1 MKRLGFIFV
10 FAVIQ
15 IAVPSQSVA
24 QRTGPAPQSTRGKS
38 SNASAGTADLLITLR
53 DEKNSELT
61 QLAKVTLRNS
71 KGVLPGGTLS
81 VKGRVMFRALAL
93 DSYEVDI
100 EVPGFPTTRATV
112 SLQLAGETHAMDI
125 AIVAS
130 GSALNGAPQP
140 PPLTLREQ
148 KELTAGLRALQAQDI
163 SAARK
168 HFRSAAKT
176 NPNHPD
182 VDYLLGVIASMK
194 GDIAAAKQYLENAA
208 ARYQHVRSLTALGE
222 IYLIEGNLGP
232 AKAHL
237 EDALKADPNC
247 WRAEQLLAAVELR
260 QHSYSDAIRDAEQA
274 LTLGKNEAKGARL
287 TLAEALSASGNRE
300 RSSQIL
306 NELLKQSPTREQEK
320 TAVQLI
326 EANRQALVSLSPAGD
341 AISVSYPSSDAALSI
356 ATFPLA
362 PSLPPASDNPLA
374 DHSRWA
380 PPNVDDSVPP
390 TQNGATCPLPL
401 ILQRTGKRVL
411 EFADNLERFSA
422 TERLKHQSLN
432 EFGLAVRTEQQNF
445 NYLVA
450 IREVKP
456 GVFDVSEFRDGT
468 NSAEVFPEHIATL
481 GTVALVFV
489 FHPNYADDFDFHC
502 EGQTYRE
509 GQLTWQVHFQQ
520 KAGRASR
527 LRSYRLGTKYFRVGI
542 KGRAWI
548 SADSFQVVRMESDL
562 VTKVPELRLNAEHQD
577 ITYGPVSL
585 KQKQLVLW
593 LPYSADIYLDFDAHR
608 IHRRQDLSNYVF
620 FWVEDQHSIEKPKES
635 EASEAKVPSG

>member
-1 MKRLGFIFV
+1 MKRFSFLFV
-10 FAVIQ
+10 IAAIQ
-15 IAVPSQSVA
+15 IVVSPQTMA
-24 QRTGPAPQSTRGKS
+24 QRTGPAPQSARGKP

-71 KGVLPGGTLS
+71 KGVLPGGTIS
-81 VKGRVMFRALAL
+81 AKGRVLFRALAL
-93 DSYEVDI
+93 DSYEVDV
-100 EVPGFPTTRATV
+100 EVPGFSTTRATV

-125 AIVAS
+125 TIAAPGVT
-130 GSALNGAPQP
+130 LNGP
-140 PPLTLREQ
+140 PPPPSLTLREQ
-148 KELTAGLRALQAQDI
+148 KELTAGLRALQAQNI
-163 SAARK
+163 SSARK

-182 VDYLLGVIASMK
+182 VDYLLGVIASMT
-194 GDIAAAKQYLENAA
+194 GDVVSAKQYLENAA

-232 AKAHL
+232 AEARLK
-237 EDALKADPNC
+237 DALKADPNS

-260 QHSYSDAIRDAEQA
+260 EHSYSDAVRDAEQA
-274 LTLGKNEAKGARL
+274 LALGKTEAKGARL
-287 TLAEALSASGNRE
+287 TLAEALSASGNLE
-300 RSSQIL
+300 RATQIL
-306 NELLKQSPTREQEK
+306 NELLKQNPTREQEK
-320 TAVQLI
+320 AAIQLL
-326 EANRQALVSLSPAGD
+326 EANRQARVPPSAQGD
-341 AISVSYPSSDAALSI
+341 AISVSYPSTDAVLSI
-356 ATFPLA
+356 PTLPLA
-362 PSLPPASDNPLA
+362 PSLPPVSDNPLA

-380 PPNVDDSVPP
+380 PPNVDDGVPP
-390 TQNGATCPLPL
+390 VQNGATCPLPL
-401 ILQRTGKRVL
+401 ILQRTGQRVL

-422 TERLKHQSLN
+422 TERLKHQALN
-432 EFGLAVRTEQQNF
+432 EFGLAVRTEQLNF

-489 FHPNYADDFDFHC
+489 FHPNYADDFDFQC

-509 GQLTWQVHFQQ
+509 NQPTWQVHFQQ
-520 KAGRASR
+520 KIGRPSR

-562 VTKVPELRLNAEHQD
+562 VTQVPELRLNAEHQD

-620 FWVEDQHSIEKPKES
+620 FWVEDQRSIEKPKES
-635 EASEAKVPSG
+635 QAPEAKVPSG